1 MEEMINM
8 FAPFLNESFAI
19 VIAVYLLYE
28 RSKTNEKILSALQ
41 EVTFCIKEMKEDIK
55 ELKH

>member
-19 VIAVYLLYE
+19 VIAIYLLYE

-41 EVTFCIKEMKEDIK
+41 EVTFCIKEIKEDIN

>member
-1 MEEMINM
+1 MDEMVNM

-19 VIAVYLLYE
+19 VISVYLLYE

-41 EVTFCIKEMKEDIK
+41 EVTLCIKQMKEDIK

>member
-41 EVTFCIKEMKEDIK
+41 EVTFCIQQMKEDIK
-55 ELKH
+55 ELRH

>member
-19 VIAVYLLYE
+19 VISVYLLYE

>member
-41 EVTFCIKEMKEDIK
+41 EVTFCIKQMKEDIK
-55 ELKH
+55 ELKQ

>member
-1 MEEMINM
+1 MDEIVNM

-19 VIAVYLLYE
+19 VVSVYLLYE

-41 EVTFCIKEMKEDIK
+41 EVTLCIKEMKEDIK
-55 ELKH
+55 ELKR

>member
-1 MEEMINM
+1 MDEMINM

-19 VIAVYLLYE
+19 VISVYLLYE

-41 EVTFCIKEMKEDIK
+41 EVTLCIKQMKEDIK
-55 ELKH
+55 ELKR

>member
-1 MEEMINM
+1 MDEMVNM

-19 VIAVYLLYE
+19 VISVYLLYE

-41 EVTFCIKEMKEDIK
+41 EVTLCIKQMKEDIK
-55 ELKH
+55 ELKR

>member
-41 EVTFCIKEMKEDIK
+41 EVTFCIKQMKEDIK
-55 ELKH
+55 ELRH

>member
-1 MEEMINM
+1 MEDILNM
-8 FAPFLNESFAI
+8 FTPFLNESFAI

-28 RSKTNEKILSALQ
+28 RTKTNEKILSALQ
-41 EVTFCIKEMKEDIK
+41 EVTFCIKQMKEDIK

>member
-8 FAPFLNESFAI
+8 LTPFLNESFAI

-28 RSKTNEKILSALQ
+28 RMKTNEKILSTLQ

-55 ELKH
+55 ELRH